1 MRWLRNQRGSLTE
14 FAILVPL
21 ILITMLT
28 VLQLLLINTQR
39 SESYAIADRIAFLA
53 AAVGVPDALAEAALV
68 RDQYSYIEKIEITR
82 NYATMQVKLIAVA
95 NILLPI
101 PNISYQVMA
110 ATAIEP

>member
-1 MRWLRNQRGSLTE
+1 MRWLRNQRGSLPE

-53 AAVGVPDALAEAALV
+53 AAVSVPDALAEAALV
-68 RDQYSYIEKIEITR
+68 RDQHSYIEKIEITR
-82 NYATMQVKLIAVA
+82 NDATMQVKLIAVA

-101 PNISYQVMA
+101 PSISYQVMA

>member
-1 MRWLRNQRGSLTE
+1 MKWLRNQRGSITE

-53 AAVGVPDALAEAALV
+53 AAVSVPSAMTEAALM
-68 RDQYSYIEKIEITR
+68 RDKYSYIEQIEITR
-82 NYATMQVKLIAVA
+82 NDTKMQVKLIAVA

-101 PNISYQVMA
+101 PKINYQVIA